1 MIQSLKRMFSLIT
14 HWKTIIGVVLLMAA
28 LFLAVQIALANIWPE
43 YLKNGRTFDQET
55 TYIQWNGS
63 VGFVTVTHADGTSL
77 PPSEGGAPCNPC
89 TETVTRIY
97 SGSSISGNFTYLQ
110 TFNIQA
116 ESNGD
121 PATGT
126 MTVTA
131 CGQVISSKNL
141 YVPGAGLPGYNNY
154 PSPAWSVPTAGDCTW
169 SISASGGYVDVRAVT
184 TTFRTSVA
192 PTVDLRVNSSNGPL
206 YLGAPAGYTLSWT
219 TTNAAACSASGS
231 WSGAQS
237 TNSSQ
242 AYGSVAA
249 GTYTY
254 TLTCTNPSGSAS
266 DSVTVYVLPPP
277 TVSITAPASL
287 TAPASYTA
295 SWTSA
300 NASACS
306 GSNRFSGLSGLSGSL
321 NETSLPAGAY
331 DYTVTC
337 SNAAGVQ
344 ASTTV
349 RTTVYAGATVDVKV
363 DGYDGPTIY
372 RTGPYSYSATWIST
386 NATSCSGS
394 SRLAGYTG
402 VSGSRAEVSIPAGTT
417 YDYTVTCQNAI
428 GAAVSD
434 TVRIIVVGAPSVDVK
449 VDGSDGPTLTRTGPY
464 SYTASWTSLNATS
477 CSGSSRLAGY
487 SGTSGSRAETS
498 VPAGT
503 TYDYT
508 MTCQNAAGT
517 TASDTVR
524 MVVVAAP
531 TVDVKVD
538 GLDGPTLTRTAP
550 YSYTASWASSN
561 ATSCTGASRLAGYSG
576 LSGSRGEVSVAAGT
590 TYDYT
595 VTCQNA
601 AGTTASDTVRMVVV
615 AAPTVDVKVDGLDG
629 PTLTR
634 TGPYSYSAS
643 WTSTNAI
650 SCTGSARLAG
660 YTGLSGSRSE
670 TAIAAGTTYDY
681 AITCQN
687 AAGSSVSDTVRMV
700 VVAAPTVDVKVNS
713 LDGPLTF
720 TEPVGFT
727 VSWTSVDAT
736 SCTALDN
743 LSGPVGLSGSS
754 IFSSILQGTYR
765 YTVQCAN
772 AAGTTVSDSVTV
784 TVLPQPPV
792 VDLKV
797 DGSDGP
803 LTRVSPASYTLSWTS
818 LYAVSCTASSSD
830 GNWTGSVAVS
840 GTRAFSSISTGLRTY
855 TLSCSNV
862 SGKVSDTVS
871 ISVLAPLS
879 GTISPAYTKLLLFAP
894 NLGQPAQS
902 LTGTVSGGEAP
913 YNLIVHVRA
922 PSGLEMTYTRS
933 GSTWSVTPVNSS
945 NPNFGTTEE
954 GTWTAWADITDVAGR
969 TYRTL
974 STTWEVSWYPVH
986 GRP

>member
-1 MIQSLKRMFSLIT
+1 MIQFIKWQFSFQK
-14 HWKTIIGVVLLMAA
+14 HWRTIAGTAFLLAA
-28 LFLAVQIALANIWPE
+28 LILAVRLVLANISPE
-43 YLKNGRTFDQET
+43 YLKNGRTYDQER

-63 VGFVTVTHADGTSL
+63 VGFVSVTHADGTSL

-116 ESNGD
+116 ETNGD

-131 CGQVISSKNL
+131 CGQVIATKNL
-141 YVPGAGLPGYNNY
+141 YIPGAGLAGYNNY
-154 PSPAWSVPTAGDCTW
+154 PAPAWTVPTAGDCTW

-184 TTFRTSVA
+184 TAYRTTVVPA
-192 PTVDLRVNSSNGPL
+192 VDLRVNSSNGPL
-206 YLGAPAGYTLSWT
+206 YLGAPSGYTLSWT
-219 TTNAAACSASGS
+219 STNAAACSASGS
-231 WSGAQS
+231 WSGAQA

-242 AYGSVAA
+242 GYGSVAA

-266 DSVTVYVLPPP
+266 DSVTVYVLSPP
-277 TVSITAPASL
+277 TISISAPASL
-287 TAPASYTA
+287 TAPAGYTA

-300 NASACS
+300 NASSCT
-306 GSNRFSGLSGLSGSL
+306 GSNRFAGLSGLSGSL

-331 DYTVTC
+331 DYTITC

-344 ASTTV
+344 ASSSV

-363 DGYDGPTIY
+363 DGSDGPTIY
-372 RTGPYSYSATWIST
+372 RTGPVSFTATWTSS
-386 NATSCSGS
+386 NASSCSGS
-394 SRLAGYTG
+394 SRLAGYG
-402 VSGSRAEVSIPAGTT
+402 GLSGSRAESSIPAGTT

-434 TVRIIVVGAPSVDVK
+434 TVRIVVVSAPMVDVK
-449 VDGSDGPTLTRTGPY
+449 VDGSDGPTLYRTGPY
-464 SYTASWTSLNATS
+464 SYNASWTSANATS

-498 VPAGT
+498 VAAGT

-508 MTCQNAAGT
+508 ITCQNAAGT
-517 TASDTVR
+517 STSDTVR
-524 MVVVAAP
+524 MVVVSAP

-538 GLDGPTLTRTAP
+538 GLDGPTLTRTGP
-550 YSYTASWASSN
+550 YSYNASWASSS
-561 ATSCTGASRLAGYSG
+561 ATSCSGSSRLAGYTG
-576 LSGSRGEVSVAAGT
+576 LSGSRTETSVAAGT

-643 WTSTNAI
+643 WTSTNTT
-650 SCTGSARLAG
+650 SCSGSARLAG
-660 YTGLSGSRSE
+660 YTGLTGTRSE
-670 TAIAAGTTYDY
+670 TSVAAGTTFDY
-681 AITCQN
+681 TMTCLN
-687 AAGSSVSDTVRMV
+687 AAGTSASDTVRIV
-700 VVAAPTVDVKVNS
+700 IVAAPSVDVQVNAS
-713 LDGPLTF
+713 DGPLTF
-720 TEPVGFT
+720 IELANFT
-727 VSWTSVDAT
+727 VSWSSANAS

-743 LSGPVGLSGSS
+743 LTGPLGLSGSS
-754 IFSSILQGTYR
+754 SVNNVLQGSYR

-772 AAGTTVSDSVTV
+772 AAGTTASDSVVV

-792 VDLKV
+792 VDLKL

-803 LTRVSPASYTLSWTS
+803 VTRVSPASFTLSWTS
-818 LYAVSCTASSSD
+818 HYALSCLASSSD
-830 GNWTGSVAVS
+830 GTWAGSAALSGSQVLSTLVS
-840 GTRAFSSISTGLRTY
+840 RNYTY
-855 TLSCSNV
+855 TLSCTNA
-862 SGKVSDTVS
+862 SGTVSDTVTV
-871 ISVLAPLS
+871 IVLAPLS
-879 GTISPAYTKLLLFAP
+879 GTISPLYAQLLLYAP
-894 NLGQPAQS
+894 SLGQPAQT
-902 LTGTVSGGEAP
+902 LTGSVSGGEAP
-913 YNLIVHVRA
+913 YSLVVHVRA
-922 PSGLEMTYTRS
+922 PSGLDITYSRS
-933 GSTWSVTPVNSS
+933 GNDWSLTPANVS
-945 NPNFGTTEE
+945 NPNFGTTEK
-954 GTWTAWADITDVAGR
+954 GTWTAWAVITDSGGR
-969 TYRTL
+969 SFQTN
-974 STTWEVSWYPVH
+974 SAVWEVSWFPVH

>member
-1 MIQSLKRMFSLIT
+1 VIESLKRKISFKN
-14 HWKTIIGVVLLMAA
+14 HWKTIAGFAILLAA
-28 LFLAVQIALANIWPE
+28 LILAVHMVLANISPE
-43 YLKNGRTFDQET
+43 YLKNGRTYDQET
-55 TYIQWNGS
+55 TYIKWNGS
-63 VGFVTVTHADGTSL
+63 VGFVSVTHADNTSL

-116 ESNGD
+116 ETNGD

-126 MTVTA
+126 MTVSA
-131 CGQVISSKNL
+131 CGQVIATKNL
-141 YVPGAGLPGYNNY
+141 YIAGAGLPGYNNY

-184 TTFRTSVA
+184 TTYRATAA
-192 PTVDLRVNSSNGPL
+192 PAVDLRVNASNGPL
-206 YLGAPAGYTLSWT
+206 YLGAPASYTLSWT
-219 TTNAAACSASGS
+219 STNAAACSASGS
-231 WSGAQS
+231 WSGAQA

-242 AYGSVAA
+242 AYASVAA

-254 TLTCTNPSGSAS
+254 TLTCTNPNGSAS
-266 DSVTVYVLPPP
+266 DSVMVYVLPPP

-295 SWTSA
+295 SWTST
-300 NASACS
+300 NATSCT
-306 GSNRFSGLSGLSGSL
+306 GSNRFSSLSGLSGSL

-337 SNAAGVQ
+337 QNAAGVQ
-344 ASTTV
+344 ANTTV
-349 RTTVYAGATVDVKV
+349 RTTVYAVATVDVKV
-363 DGYDGPTIY
+363 DGSDGPILY
-372 RTGPYSYSATWIST
+372 RTGPYSYSATWTSS
-386 NATSCSGS
+386 NAASCSGS

-402 VSGSRAEVSIPAGTT
+402 LSGTRAESNIPAGMT

-428 GAAVSD
+428 GTAVSD
-434 TVRIIVVGAPSVDVK
+434 TVRIVVVATPTVDVK
-449 VDGSDGPTLTRTGPY
+449 VDGSDGPTLTRTGPS
-464 SYTASWTSLNATS
+464 SYIASWTSANATS

-498 VPAGT
+498 IPAGT

-517 TASDTVR
+517 SASDTVR

-538 GLDGPTLTRTAP
+538 GLDGPTLTRTGP

-561 ATSCTGASRLAGYSG
+561 ATACNGSARLAGYTG
-576 LSGSRGEVSVAAGT
+576 LSGSRGETNVAVGT

-643 WTSTNAI
+643 WSSTNAA
-650 SCTGSARLAG
+650 SCSGASRLAG
-660 YTGLSGSRSE
+660 YTGLSGMRSE
-670 TAIAAGTTYDY
+670 TTVAAGTTYDY
-681 AITCQN
+681 TVTCQN
-687 AAGSSVSDTVRMV
+687 AAGTSVSDTVRMV
-700 VVAAPTVDVKVNS
+700 IVAAPTVDVKVNS

-720 TEPVGFT
+720 TEPAGFT
-727 VSWTSVDAT
+727 VTWTSTNTT
-736 SCTALDN
+736 SCAALDN

-754 IFSSILQGTYR
+754 LFSSVLQGTYR
-765 YTVQCAN
+765 YTVQCIN
-772 AAGTTVSDSVTV
+772 AAGTTISDSVTV

-797 DGSDGP
+797 DSSDGP
-803 LTRVSPASYTLSWTS
+803 VTRVSPASYTLSWTS
-818 LYAVSCTASSSD
+818 QYAVSCSANSSD
-830 GNWTGSVAVS
+830 GSWTGSAALI
-840 GTRAFSSISTGLRTY
+840 GTRAFNSVSTGIRTY
-855 TLSCSNV
+855 TLSCTNV
-862 SGKVSDTVS
+862 SGTVTDTVS
-871 ISVLAPLS
+871 VTVLAPLT
-879 GTISPAYTKLLLFAP
+879 GTLSPLYARLLLFAP
-894 NLGQPAQS
+894 NLGQPAQT

-913 YNLIVHVRA
+913 YSLVIHVRA
-922 PSGLEMTYTRS
+922 PSGLETTFTRS
-933 GSTWSVTPVNSS
+933 GSAWSLTPASAG

-969 TYRTL
+969 SYRTV
-974 STTWEVSWYPVH
+974 SATWEVSWYPVH

>member
-1 MIQSLKRMFSLIT
+1 MIDFLRQRIFSGKN
-14 HWKTIIGVVLLMAA
+14 WRIIVGAAILLAA
-28 LFLAVQIALANIWPE
+28 LILAVQMAFANLWPD
-43 YLKNGRTFDQET
+43 YLKNGRTYDQET
-55 TYIQWNGS
+55 GYIQWNGS

-121 PATGT
+121 PANGT
-126 MTVTA
+126 MTVSA
-131 CGQVISSKNL
+131 CGQVIATKNL
-141 YVPGAGLPGYNNY
+141 YVPGAGLPGFNNY
-154 PSPAWSVPTAGDCTW
+154 PSPAWSVPTAGNCTW

-184 TTFRTSVA
+184 TTYRATVA

-206 YLGAPAGYTLSWT
+206 SLGAPAGYTLSWT
-219 TTNAAACSASGS
+219 STNAAACSASGN
-231 WSGAQS
+231 WSGAQA

-242 AYGSVAA
+242 AYSSVTA

-295 SWTSA
+295 SWTST
-300 NASACS
+300 NATSCT
-306 GSNRFSGLSGLSGSL
+306 GSNRFSGLSGLSGSR
-321 NETSLPAGAY
+321 NEVSLPAGTY

-337 SNAAGVQ
+337 QNAAGVQ
-344 ASTTV
+344 ATTTV

-363 DGYDGPTIY
+363 DGSDGPTIY
-372 RTGPYSYSATWIST
+372 RTGPYSYSATWTST

-402 VSGSRAEVSIPAGTT
+402 LSGTRTETSIPVGTT

-428 GAAVSD
+428 GTAVSD
-434 TVRIIVVGAPSVDVK
+434 TVRIVVVAAPTVDVK
-449 VDGSDGPTLTRTGPY
+449 VDGSDGPILTRTGPT
-464 SYTASWTSLNATS
+464 SYTASWTSANATS

-508 MTCQNAAGT
+508 VSCQNVAGT
-517 TASDTVR
+517 SASDTVR

-538 GLDGPTLTRTAP
+538 GFDGPTLTRTAP
-550 YSYTASWASSN
+550 YSYAASWASSN
-561 ATSCTGASRLAGYSG
+561 ATSCTGSARLAGYTG
-576 LSGSRGEVSVAAGT
+576 LSGSRSETNVAAGM

-634 TGPYSYSAS
+634 TGSYSYSAS
-643 WTSTNAI
+643 WTSTNAT
-650 SCTGSARLAG
+650 SCSGSSRLAG
-660 YTGLSGSRSE
+660 YTGLFGTRSE
-670 TAIAAGTTYDY
+670 TAVAAGTTFDY
-681 AITCQN
+681 TMTCQN
-687 AAGSSVSDTVRMV
+687 AAGTSVSDSVRMV
-700 VVAAPTVDVKVNS
+700 IVAAPTVDVKVNS

-720 TEPVGFT
+720 TEPAGYT
-727 VSWTSVDAT
+727 VTWSSTNAT
-736 SCTALDN
+736 SCSALDN
-743 LSGPVGLSGSS
+743 LSGPLGLSGSS
-754 IFSSILQGTYR
+754 VFSSVLQGAYR

-772 AAGTTVSDSVTV
+772 AAGTTTSDSVTV
-784 TVLPQPPV
+784 TVLPQPPI

-803 LTRVSPASYTLSWTS
+803 ITRVSPASYTLSWTS
-818 LYAVSCTASSSD
+818 QYAVSCSANSSD
-830 GNWTGSVAVS
+830 GSWSGSVALS
-840 GTRAFSSISTGLRTY
+840 GTRTFSSVSMGARTY
-855 TLSCSNV
+855 TLSCTNV
-862 SGKVSDTVS
+862 SGTVTDTVS
-871 ISVLAPLS
+871 VTVLAPLT
-879 GTISPAYTKLLLFAP
+879 GTLSPLYARLLLFSP
-894 NLGQPAQS
+894 NLGQPAQT
-902 LTGTVSGGEAP
+902 LTGAVSGGEAP
-913 YNLIVHVRA
+913 YSLVVHVCA
-922 PSGLEMTYTRS
+922 PSGLESTFTRG
-933 GSTWSVTPVNSS
+933 GSTWSLTSAS
-945 NPNFGTTEE
+945 AGNPNFGTTEE
-954 GTWTAWADITDVAGR
+954 GTWTAWAEITDVAGR
-969 TYRTL
+969 TYRTV
-974 STTWEVSWYPVH
+974 SATWDVSWYPVH

>member
-1 MIQSLKRMFSLIT
+1 MIQSAVKPILDKRWIILIF
-14 HWKTIIGVVLLMAA
+14 LLAA
-28 LFLAVQIALANIWPE
+28 LALAVQIARASLWPD
-43 YLKNGRTFDQET
+43 YLKNGRTYDQET

-63 VGFVTVTHADGTSL
+63 VGFVTVTHFDGTSL

-116 ESNGD
+116 ETNGD

-131 CGQVISSKNL
+131 CGQVIVTKNL
-141 YVPGAGLPGYNNY
+141 YVAGAGSAGYNNY
-154 PSPAWSVPTAGDCTW
+154 PSPAWSVPTAGDCAW

-184 TTFRTSVA
+184 TTYRTSVP

-231 WSGAQS
+231 WSGAQA

-242 AYGSVAA
+242 AYSSMAA

-277 TVSITAPASL
+277 TVSISTPASQ

-295 SWTSA
+295 SWSST
-300 NASACS
+300 NASSCS

-321 NETSLPAGAY
+321 YEASLPAGTY

-344 ASTTV
+344 ASSTL
-349 RTTVYAGATVDVKV
+349 RTTVYVGAMVDVKV
-363 DGYDGPTIY
+363 DGSDGPTIY
-372 RTGPYSYSATWIST
+372 RTGPYSYMVSWSSA
-386 NATSCSGS
+386 NATFCYGF
-394 SRLAGYTG
+394 SRLVGYTG
-402 VSGSRAEVSIPAGTT
+402 LSASLSETSVPAGTT
-417 YDYTVTCQNAI
+417 YDYTVTCQNAA
-428 GAAVSD
+428 GTAVSD
-434 TVRIIVVGAPSVDVK
+434 TVRMVIVAAPAVDVK
-449 VDGSDGPTLTRTGPY
+449 LDGSDGPTLTRTEPA
-464 SYTASWTSLNATS
+464 SFTSSWTSANTTS

-487 SGTSGSRAETS
+487 SGASGSRVETS
-498 VPAGT
+498 IPAGT

-531 TVDVKVD
+531 SVDVKVD
-538 GLDGPTLTRTAP
+538 GSDGPSLTRTAP

-576 LSGSRGEVSVAAGT
+576 LTGARGESNVAAGT

-601 AGTTASDTVRMVVV
+601 AGTTASDTVRMTVV

-643 WTSTNAI
+643 WSSTNATTC
-650 SCTGSARLAG
+650 SGSSRLSG
-660 YTGLSGSRSE
+660 YSGLSGTRSE
-670 TAIAAGTTYDY
+670 SAVAAGTTYDY
-681 AITCQN
+681 TMTCQN
-687 AAGSSVSDTVRMV
+687 AAGTSASDTLRIV
-700 VVAAPTVDVKVNS
+700 VVAIPTVDVRVNS
-713 LDGPLTF
+713 LDGPLIF
-720 TEPVGFT
+720 TEPAGYT
-727 VSWTSVDAT
+727 VSWTSASAST
-736 SCTALDN
+736 CSAFDN
-743 LSGPVGLSGSS
+743 LPGPVGLSGSAV
-754 IFSSILQGTYR
+754 FSGVLQGSYR

-772 AAGTTVSDSVTV
+772 AAGTAVSDSVV
-784 TVLPQPPV
+784 VEVQPMPPF

-803 LTRVSPASYTLSWTS
+803 VTRDFPGSYTLTWTS
-818 LYAVSCTASSSD
+818 QYADSCSANSSD
-830 GNWTGSVAVS
+830 GSWTESIAQS
-840 GTRAFSSISTGLRTY
+840 GTSSFSEIGTGVRTY
-855 TLSCSNV
+855 IVTCKNA
-862 SGKVSDTVS
+862 SGKVSDSVRVTV
-871 ISVLAPLS
+871 LFPLS
-879 GTISPAYTKLLLFAP
+879 GTLAPAYAKLLLFASK
-894 NLGQPAQS
+894 LGQPAQT
-902 LTGTVSGGEAP
+902 LTGSVAGGEAP
-913 YNLIVHVRA
+913 YSLVVTVRE
-922 PSGLEMTYTRS
+922 PSGGTTSYTRS
-933 GSTWSVTPVNSS
+933 GSTWSVTPTSAND
-945 NPNFGTTEE
+945 PNFGATEE
-954 GTWTAWADITDVAGR
+954 GTWSAWADITDGAGR

-974 STTWEVSWYPVH
+974 SATWKVSWYPVH